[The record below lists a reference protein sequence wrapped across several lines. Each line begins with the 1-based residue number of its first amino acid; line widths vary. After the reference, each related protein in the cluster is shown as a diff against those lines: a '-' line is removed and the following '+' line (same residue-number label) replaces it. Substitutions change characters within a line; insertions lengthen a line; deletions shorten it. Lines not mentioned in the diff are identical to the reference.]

1 MQGLK
6 LNHVSKRG
14 PRAQISWP
22 SLENPCSLRYPS
34 ETLLITKFREI
45 SFVHNLLI
53 NYLIVLNFCTNHGS
67 DTVKNV
73 ETVGQLKQMFWT
85 NEISR
90 DSSLKCVSDVYPIL
104 HSNPVYFCGE
114 CAYFLLHILRICYT
128 QMTLVFSLTPGIDDI
143 HQSGTVL
150 CSVAERYLTFSSIV
164 SGWIIPSRLNTVLI
178 NLSWMAHNLLC

>member
-14 PRAQISWP
+14 SRSQISWP
-22 SLENPCSLRYPS
+22 SFENPCSMRYPP

-53 NYLIVLNFCTNHGS
+53 NYPIVLNFCTNHGS

-90 DSSLKCVSDVYPIL
+90 DSSLTWVSVVYPKL

-114 CAYFLLHILRICYT
+114 CAYFLLHILYVYVTHRWPWYSVLRLELIIST
-128 QMTLVFSLTPGIDDI
+128 RAVLFFAQLQKGI
-143 HQSGTVL
+143 
-150 CSVAERYLTFSSIV
+150 
-164 SGWIIPSRLNTVLI
+164 
-178 NLSWMAHNLLC
+178 